1 MEIHIERILAQ
12 DNPWLRG
19 EPHEPWLASHLPPA
33 FILRRQQLSL
43 ELGRASLVVGP
54 RQAGKSTLAWWTLHQ
69 AGIPALLLNCE
80 EPALRDWL
88 RSPALFLDDLAQLV
102 DEPPAL
108 LLEEAQWLDEAGL
121 FLKGLVDRRYPAPIL
136 VTGSSSFHL
145 EARTRESLAG
155 RARRTLLLPL
165 SYAELAADIHGP
177 PLAKRQASA
186 ELQQRLLRYGGFPAV
201 VRAREPA
208 QELASLVEAFI
219 IRDASDRFDIRN
231 LPAFR
236 RLLGLVA
243 SQVGSLAN
251 HSEWAAHLG
260 ISSDTVASYIGLL
273 EDAHVLKSLRPYA
286 GGRRAELLQRPKVY
300 FLDNGIRNQLF
311 GGFGPPAQRA
321 DAGALHANLALT
333 EILKSIPPLLVS
345 VHHWRTRS
353 GAEVDFVLEHQG
365 RLMAVEVKAGDAR
378 GRISRSG
385 RSFIEAY
392 EPELFLVAHGGVR
405 QEWAHGQTVLRF
417 LGLSELA
424 GVVERW
430 IEASATP

>member
-1 MEIHIERILAQ
+1 MEPHIERILGR

-19 EPHEPWLASHLPPA
+19 QPHDAWLASHLPA
-33 FILRRQQLSL
+33 DFIKRRRALSL
-43 ELGRASLVVGP
+43 DVGRASMIVGP

-69 AGIPALLLNCE
+69 AGAPALLLSCE
-80 EPALRDWL
+80 EPALREWM
-88 RSPALFLDDLAQLV
+88 RSPALFLEGLGQLV
-102 DEPPAL
+102 DTQPAL

-121 FLKGLVDRRYPAPIL
+121 FIKGLVDRRYPAPIL

-165 SYAELAADIHGP
+165 SLTELAAGIQGP
-177 PLAKRQASA
+177 PLARREAQR
-186 ELQQRLLRYGGFPAV
+186 ELIERMLRYGGFPA
-201 VRAREPA
+201 AIQAQDPA
-208 QELASLVEAFI
+208 EELASLVEAFI

-273 EDAHVLKSLRPYA
+273 EDAHVLRSLRPYA
-286 GGRRAELLQRPKVY
+286 GGKRAELLQRPKVY
-300 FLDNGIRNQLF
+300 FIDNGIRNQLF
-311 GGFGPPAQRA
+311 GGFGPTAQRA
-321 DAGALHANLALT
+321 DAGALHENLALT
-333 EILKSIPPLLVS
+333 EILKSIPPLLVG

-365 RLMAVEVKAGDAR
+365 RLCAVEVKAGDAR
-378 GRISRSG
+378 GRVSRSA
-385 RSFIEAY
+385 RSFIDAY
-392 EPELFLVAHGGVR
+392 EPELFLVVHGGEPLER
-405 QEWAHGQTVLRF
+405 EQGQTAVRF
-417 LGLSELA
+417 LGLAELA
-424 GVVERW
+424 GVVEGW
-430 IEASATP
+430 VAP